1 MVHLSNF
8 ISCACRRLS
17 SSGMSRSSGDLD
29 KLQSRMGRS
38 GSNSSLT
45 VEGSSTSYRGPF
57 GHLGADPDADFASKT
72 VGAVSIT
79 PRFLKP
85 ETAVLL
91 LRDCQVSKILAP
103 KAPGRHPPVVVNWQ
117 CSTRQ

>member
-1 MVHLSNF
+1 MAPPIGREDAEHRSPQNMASREKPSIRGAFVQPAAD
-8 ISCACRRLS
+8 ISIMRLS
-17 SSGMSRSSGDLD
+17 SSGMSRCSGDLD

-72 VGAVSIT
+72 VEHG
-79 PRFLKP
+79 PH
-85 ETAVLL
+85 
-91 LRDCQVSKILAP
+91 D
-103 KAPGRHPPVVVNWQ
+103 
-117 CSTRQ
+117 